1 MSDLAV
7 LVEVLTES
15 TETTS
20 NGTVRQHPAGV
31 LTALRQTRP
40 ASAVPDQQQ
49 DHELNRCKC
58 NRFVMLTD
66 DDTDRLTLKLT

>member
-7 LVEVLTES
+7 LVEVLAES
-15 TETTS
+15 AETTS

-40 ASAVPDQQQ
+40 ASAVPDHNNTISSI
-49 DHELNRCKC
+49 DADAIDLLC
-58 NRFVMLTD
+58 
-66 DDTDRLTLKLT
+66 